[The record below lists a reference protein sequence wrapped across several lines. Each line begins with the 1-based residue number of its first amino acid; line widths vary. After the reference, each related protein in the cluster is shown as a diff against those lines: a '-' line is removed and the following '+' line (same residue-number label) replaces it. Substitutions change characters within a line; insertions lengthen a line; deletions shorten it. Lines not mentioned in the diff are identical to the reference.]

1 METETDRLQER
12 GRGRLSYSCLSLTH
26 KVSASSDLSPAFL
39 FWQEKKNVG
48 AIYFPLNIQT
58 LKPYRT
64 HISSPV
70 SLTIDGTVT

>member
-39 FWQEKKNVG
+39 FWQEKKMWVLF
-48 AIYFPLNIQT
+48 IFL
-58 LKPYRT
+58 
-64 HISSPV
+64 
-70 SLTIDGTVT
+70 LTYKL